1 MECWSDSSSGHYLT
15 DIPFILAGQGAG
27 KCQTG
32 RIVDAAKRNNND
44 LLISVQNACGIAS
57 STFGWRACARG
68 LSFKGP
74 LAGRMNGKSHSQ
86 HPDAVRGS
94 NDEKVPI
101 IMMGLDVDELDDLDA
116 FMSQVAATFRT
127 QRLLSPPET
136 SAMFV
141 TLVGSLTAAEF
152 KRRWTKQVAR
162 DPISFSSWRACM
174 TLRCFMAHATARS
187 STTFP

>member
-1 MECWSDSSSGHYLT
+1 MANRIHNILT
-15 DIPFILAGQGAG
+15 RYAD
-27 KCQTG
+27 
-32 RIVDAAKRNNND
+32 R
-44 LLISVQNACGIAS
+44 
-57 STFGWRACARG
+57 
-68 LSFKGP
+68 
-74 LAGRMNGKSHSQ
+74 
-86 HPDAVRGS
+86 

-141 TLVGSLTAAEF
+141 TLVGSLTAVEF

-162 DPISFSSWRACM
+162 DPI
-174 TLRCFMAHATARS
+174 LVQLMARMHDASVLHGARDGTVIDHIS
-187 STTFP
+187 LIHRGN